1 MARKDTEQY
10 QSYEKDAFDNP
21 PEGPV
26 GVHRGNRP
34 MIVRVTPFII
44 VLVAAVA
51 AGVLFWSIF
60 SGEAANMFNR
70 RSEQTQTTAQTSQ
83 GSSSSSADESASGT
97 ASQSSQSATAAESTS
112 AEGTPSQTPS
122 ESESAQSTPEESQQV
137 NTNAQITVINGTGVS
152 GYANDRAGVL
162 QNQGFTNVSAANPDA
177 TTVLPAQ
184 TVVYY
189 QNEADLA
196 TAQQV
201 ANALGIATVEQSTS
215 IGTECA
221 TATHMSPPGC
231 SPGGFCIF
239 QVKMTSE
246 EARIRTEPS

>member
-97 ASQSSQSATAAESTS
+97 ASQSSQSATAGESTS

-152 GYANDRAGVL
+152 GDASEWAAAL
-162 QNQGFTNVSAANPDA
+162 QGQGFTNVTPANPDA
-177 TTVLPAQ
+177 TPVLPAQ

-201 ANALGIATVEQSTS
+201 ANTLGIATVEQSAT
-215 IGTECA
+215 IGVPIEVVR
-221 TATHMSPPGC
+221 M
-231 SPGGFCIF
+231 
-239 QVKMTSE
+239 Q
-246 EARIRTEPS
+246 

>member
-97 ASQSSQSATAAESTS
+97 ASQSSQSATADESTS

-122 ESESAQSTPEESQQV
+122 ASESAQSTPEESQQV

-215 IGTECA
+215 IGT
-221 TATHMSPPGC
+221 P
-231 SPGGFCIF
+231 I
-239 QVKMTSE
+239 QVVLMQ
-246 EARIRTEPS
+246 

>member
-83 GSSSSSADESASGT
+83 GSSSLSADESASGT
-97 ASQSSQSATAAESTS
+97 ASQSSQSATAGESTS

-215 IGTECA
+215 IGT
-221 TATHMSPPGC
+221 P
-231 SPGGFCIF
+231 I
-239 QVKMTSE
+239 QVVLMQ
-246 EARIRTEPS
+246 

>member
-97 ASQSSQSATAAESTS
+97 ASQSSQSATAGESTS

-201 ANALGIATVEQSTS
+201 ANALGITTVEQSAS
-215 IGTECA
+215 IGT
-221 TATHMSPPGC
+221 P
-231 SPGGFCIF
+231 I
-239 QVKMTSE
+239 QVVLMQ
-246 EARIRTEPS
+246 

>member
-10 QSYEKDAFDNP
+10 RSYEKDAFDNP

-34 MIVRVTPFII
+34 MIVRLTPFVI

-83 GSSSSSADESASGT
+83 VASSSSADESASGT
-97 ASQSSQSATAAESTS
+97 ASHSSQSASASKSTS
-112 AEGTPSQTPS
+112 TEDTPSQTPS

-152 GYANDRAGVL
+152 GLANDRAGVL

-201 ANALGIATVEQSTS
+201 ANALGITTVEQSAS
-215 IGTECA
+215 IGT
-221 TATHMSPPGC
+221 P
-231 SPGGFCIF
+231 I
-239 QVKMTSE
+239 QVVLMQ
-246 EARIRTEPS
+246 

>member
-97 ASQSSQSATAAESTS
+97 ASQSSQSATAGESTS

-201 ANALGIATVEQSTS
+201 ANTLGIATVEQSAT
-215 IGTECA
+215 IGVPIEVVR
-221 TATHMSPPGC
+221 M
-231 SPGGFCIF
+231 
-239 QVKMTSE
+239 Q
-246 EARIRTEPS
+246 

>member
-97 ASQSSQSATAAESTS
+97 ASQSSQSATAGESTS

-152 GYANDRAGVL
+152 GDASEWAAAL
-162 QNQGFTNVSAANPDA
+162 QGQGFTNVTPANPDA

-201 ANALGIATVEQSTS
+201 ANTLGLDIATVEQSAT
-215 IGTECA
+215 IGVPIEVVR
-221 TATHMSPPGC
+221 M
-231 SPGGFCIF
+231 
-239 QVKMTSE
+239 Q
-246 EARIRTEPS
+246 

>member
-97 ASQSSQSATAAESTS
+97 ASQSSQSATAGESTS

-152 GYANDRAGVL
+152 EDASEWAAAL
-162 QNQGFTNVSAANPDA
+162 QGQGFTNVTPANPDA

-201 ANALGIATVEQSTS
+201 ANTLGIATVEQSAT
-215 IGTECA
+215 IGVPIEVVR
-221 TATHMSPPGC
+221 M
-231 SPGGFCIF
+231 
-239 QVKMTSE
+239 Q
-246 EARIRTEPS
+246 

>member
-10 QSYEKDAFDNP
+10 RSYEKDAFDNP

-34 MIVRVTPFII
+34 MIVRLTPFVI

-83 GSSSSSADESASGT
+83 VASSSSADESASGT
-97 ASQSSQSATAAESTS
+97 ASHSSQSASASESTS
-112 AEGTPSQTPS
+112 AEDTPSQTPS

-152 GYANDRAGVL
+152 GLANDRAGVL

-201 ANALGIATVEQSTS
+201 ANALGITTVEQSAS
-215 IGTECA
+215 IGT
-221 TATHMSPPGC
+221 P
-231 SPGGFCIF
+231 I
-239 QVKMTSE
+239 QVVLMQ
-246 EARIRTEPS
+246 

>member
-10 QSYEKDAFDNP
+10 RSYEKDAFDNP

-34 MIVRVTPFII
+34 MIVRLTPFVI

-83 GSSSSSADESASGT
+83 VASSSSADESASGT
-97 ASQSSQSATAAESTS
+97 ASHSSQSASARESTS
-112 AEGTPSQTPS
+112 AEDTPSQTPS

-152 GYANDRAGVL
+152 GLANDRAGVL
-162 QNQGFTNVSAANPDA
+162 QNRGFTNVSAANPDA

-201 ANALGIATVEQSTS
+201 ANALGITTVEQSAS
-215 IGTECA
+215 IGT
-221 TATHMSPPGC
+221 P
-231 SPGGFCIF
+231 I
-239 QVKMTSE
+239 QVVLMQ
-246 EARIRTEPS
+246 

>member
-1 MARKDTEQY
+1 
-10 QSYEKDAFDNP
+10 
-21 PEGPV
+21 
-26 GVHRGNRP
+26 
-34 MIVRVTPFII
+34 
-44 VLVAAVA
+44 
-51 AGVLFWSIF
+51 
-60 SGEAANMFNR
+60 MFNR

-97 ASQSSQSATAAESTS
+97 ASQSSQSATAGESTS

-122 ESESAQSTPEESQQV
+122 ESESAQSTPEESQQG

-189 QNEADLA
+189 QNESDLA

-201 ANALGIATVEQSTS
+201 ANTLGIATVEQSAT
-215 IGTECA
+215 IGVPIEVVR
-221 TATHMSPPGC
+221 M
-231 SPGGFCIF
+231 
-239 QVKMTSE
+239 Q
-246 EARIRTEPS
+246 

>member
-10 QSYEKDAFDNP
+10 RSYEKDAFDNP

-83 GSSSSSADESASGT
+83 VASSSSADESASGT
-97 ASQSSQSATAAESTS
+97 ASHSSQSASASESTS
-112 AEGTPSQTPS
+112 AEDTPSQTPS

-152 GYANDRAGVL
+152 GLANDRAGVL

-201 ANALGIATVEQSTS
+201 ANALGITTVEQSAS
-215 IGTECA
+215 IGT
-221 TATHMSPPGC
+221 P
-231 SPGGFCIF
+231 I
-239 QVKMTSE
+239 QVVLMQ
-246 EARIRTEPS
+246 

>member
-10 QSYEKDAFDNP
+10 RSYEKDAFDNP

-34 MIVRVTPFII
+34 MIVRITPFII

-60 SGEAANMFNR
+60 SGEAANMFNH

-83 GSSSSSADESASGT
+83 GSSSASSSSAGEGASGT
-97 ASQSSQSATAAESTS
+97 ASQSPQSATAGESTP

-189 QNEADLA
+189 QNDADLA

-215 IGTECA
+215 IGT
-221 TATHMSPPGC
+221 P
-231 SPGGFCIF
+231 I
-239 QVKMTSE
+239 QVVLMQ
-246 EARIRTEPS
+246 

>member
-97 ASQSSQSATAAESTS
+97 ASQSSQSATAGESTL

-215 IGTECA
+215 IGT
-221 TATHMSPPGC
+221 P
-231 SPGGFCIF
+231 I
-239 QVKMTSE
+239 QVVLMQ
-246 EARIRTEPS
+246 

>member
-97 ASQSSQSATAAESTS
+97 ASQSSQSATAGESTS

-152 GYANDRAGVL
+152 GYANERAGVL

-215 IGTECA
+215 IGT
-221 TATHMSPPGC
+221 P
-231 SPGGFCIF
+231 I
-239 QVKMTSE
+239 QVVLMQ
-246 EARIRTEPS
+246 

>member
-97 ASQSSQSATAAESTS
+97 ASQSSQSATAGTASQSSQSATAGESTS

-122 ESESAQSTPEESQQV
+122 ESESAQST
-137 NTNAQITVINGTGVS
+137 
-152 GYANDRAGVL
+152 
-162 QNQGFTNVSAANPDA
+162 TNVTPANPDA

-201 ANALGIATVEQSTS
+201 ANTLGIATVEQSAT
-215 IGTECA
+215 IGVPIEVVR
-221 TATHMSPPGC
+221 M
-231 SPGGFCIF
+231 
-239 QVKMTSE
+239 Q
-246 EARIRTEPS
+246 

>member
-97 ASQSSQSATAAESTS
+97 ASQSSQSATAGSSQSATAGESTS

-152 GYANDRAGVL
+152 GDASEWAAAL
-162 QNQGFTNVSAANPDA
+162 QGQGFTNVTPANPDA

-201 ANALGIATVEQSTS
+201 ANTLGIATVEQSAT
-215 IGTECA
+215 IGVPIEVVR
-221 TATHMSPPGC
+221 M
-231 SPGGFCIF
+231 
-239 QVKMTSE
+239 Q
-246 EARIRTEPS
+246 

>member
-215 IGTECA
+215 IGT
-221 TATHMSPPGC
+221 P
-231 SPGGFCIF
+231 I
-239 QVKMTSE
+239 QVVLMQ
-246 EARIRTEPS
+246 

>member
-70 RSEQTQTTAQTSQ
+70 RSEQTQTMAQTSQ

-97 ASQSSQSATAAESTS
+97 ASQSSQSATAGESTS

-177 TTVLPAQ
+177 TTVLPSQ

-215 IGTECA
+215 IGT
-221 TATHMSPPGC
+221 P
-231 SPGGFCIF
+231 I
-239 QVKMTSE
+239 QVVLMQ
-246 EARIRTEPS
+246 

>member
-21 PEGPV
+21 PDGPV

-97 ASQSSQSATAAESTS
+97 ASQSSQSATAGESTS

-215 IGTECA
+215 IGT
-221 TATHMSPPGC
+221 P
-231 SPGGFCIF
+231 I
-239 QVKMTSE
+239 QVVLMQ
-246 EARIRTEPS
+246 

>member
-97 ASQSSQSATAAESTS
+97 ASQSSQSATAGESTS

-162 QNQGFTNVSAANPDA
+162 QNQGFTNVSAANPGA

-215 IGTECA
+215 IGT
-221 TATHMSPPGC
+221 P
-231 SPGGFCIF
+231 I
-239 QVKMTSE
+239 QVVLMQ
-246 EARIRTEPS
+246 

>member
-97 ASQSSQSATAAESTS
+97 ASQSSQSATAGESTS

-152 GYANDRAGVL
+152 GDASKWAAVL
-162 QNQGFTNVSAANPDA
+162 QGQGFTNVTPANPDA

-201 ANALGIATVEQSTS
+201 ANTLGIATVEQSAT
-215 IGTECA
+215 IGVPIEVVR
-221 TATHMSPPGC
+221 M
-231 SPGGFCIF
+231 
-239 QVKMTSE
+239 Q
-246 EARIRTEPS
+246 

>member
-70 RSEQTQTTAQTSQ
+70 RSEQTQTTAQASQ
-83 GSSSSSADESASGT
+83 GSSSSSADESAWGT
-97 ASQSSQSATAAESTS
+97 ASQSSQSATAGESTS

-177 TTVLPAQ
+177 TIVLPAQ

-201 ANALGIATVEQSTS
+201 ANALGIAAVEQSTS
-215 IGTECA
+215 IGT
-221 TATHMSPPGC
+221 P
-231 SPGGFCIF
+231 I
-239 QVKMTSE
+239 QVVLMQ
-246 EARIRTEPS
+246 

>member
-10 QSYEKDAFDNP
+10 QSYAKDAFDNP

-83 GSSSSSADESASGT
+83 GSSSSSAGESASGT
-97 ASQSSQSATAAESTS
+97 ASQSSQSATAGESTS

-152 GYANDRAGVL
+152 GDASEWAAAL
-162 QNQGFTNVSAANPDA
+162 QGQGFTNVTPANPDA

-201 ANALGIATVEQSTS
+201 ANTLGIATLEQSAT
-215 IGTECA
+215 IGVPIEVVR
-221 TATHMSPPGC
+221 M
-231 SPGGFCIF
+231 
-239 QVKMTSE
+239 Q
-246 EARIRTEPS
+246 

>member
-10 QSYEKDAFDNP
+10 RSYEKDAFDNP

-34 MIVRVTPFII
+34 MIVRLTPFVI

-83 GSSSSSADESASGT
+83 VASSSSADESASGA
-97 ASQSSQSATAAESTS
+97 ASHSSQSASASESTS
-112 AEGTPSQTPS
+112 AEDTPSQTPS

-152 GYANDRAGVL
+152 GLANDRAGVL

-201 ANALGIATVEQSTS
+201 ANALGITTVEQSAS
-215 IGTECA
+215 IGT
-221 TATHMSPPGC
+221 P
-231 SPGGFCIF
+231 I
-239 QVKMTSE
+239 QVVLMQ
-246 EARIRTEPS
+246 

>member
-21 PEGPV
+21 PDGPV
-26 GVHRGNRP
+26 GVHRGSRP

-97 ASQSSQSATAAESTS
+97 ASQSSQSATAGESTS

-215 IGTECA
+215 IGT
-221 TATHMSPPGC
+221 P
-231 SPGGFCIF
+231 I
-239 QVKMTSE
+239 QVVLMQ
-246 EARIRTEPS
+246 

>member
-10 QSYEKDAFDNP
+10 RSYEKDAFDNP

-34 MIVRVTPFII
+34 MIVRLTPFVI

-83 GSSSSSADESASGT
+83 VASSSSADESASGT
-97 ASQSSQSATAAESTS
+97 ASHSSQSASASESTS
-112 AEGTPSQTPS
+112 AEDTPSQTPS

-152 GYANDRAGVL
+152 GLANDRAGVL

-177 TTVLPAQ
+177 TTVLPAH

-201 ANALGIATVEQSTS
+201 ANALGITTVEQSAS
-215 IGTECA
+215 IGT
-221 TATHMSPPGC
+221 P
-231 SPGGFCIF
+231 I
-239 QVKMTSE
+239 QVVLMQ
-246 EARIRTEPS
+246 

>member
-51 AGVLFWSIF
+51 AGVLCWSIF

-97 ASQSSQSATAAESTS
+97 ASQSSQSATAGESTS

-152 GYANDRAGVL
+152 GDASEWAAAL
-162 QNQGFTNVSAANPDA
+162 QGQGFTNVTPANPDA

-201 ANALGIATVEQSTS
+201 ANTLGIATVEQSAT
-215 IGTECA
+215 IGVPIEVVR
-221 TATHMSPPGC
+221 M
-231 SPGGFCIF
+231 
-239 QVKMTSE
+239 Q
-246 EARIRTEPS
+246 

>member
-1 MARKDTEQY
+1 MARKDTEQC

-97 ASQSSQSATAAESTS
+97 ASQSSQSATAGESTS

-201 ANALGIATVEQSTS
+201 ANALGIAAVEQSTS
-215 IGTECA
+215 IGT
-221 TATHMSPPGC
+221 P
-231 SPGGFCIF
+231 I
-239 QVKMTSE
+239 QVVLMQ
-246 EARIRTEPS
+246 

>member
-10 QSYEKDAFDNP
+10 RSYEKDAFDNP

-97 ASQSSQSATAAESTS
+97 ASQSSQSATAGELTS

-201 ANALGIATVEQSTS
+201 ANALGIAAVEQSTS
-215 IGTECA
+215 IGT
-221 TATHMSPPGC
+221 P
-231 SPGGFCIF
+231 I
-239 QVKMTSE
+239 QVVLMQ
-246 EARIRTEPS
+246 

>member
-122 ESESAQSTPEESQQV
+122 ESESAQSTPEESQQI

-215 IGTECA
+215 IGT
-221 TATHMSPPGC
+221 P
-231 SPGGFCIF
+231 I
-239 QVKMTSE
+239 QVVLMQ
-246 EARIRTEPS
+246 

>member
-97 ASQSSQSATAAESTS
+97 ASQSSQSATAGESTS
-112 AEGTPSQTPS
+112 AERTPSQTPS

-215 IGTECA
+215 IGT
-221 TATHMSPPGC
+221 P
-231 SPGGFCIF
+231 I
-239 QVKMTSE
+239 QVVLMQ
-246 EARIRTEPS
+246 

>member
-97 ASQSSQSATAAESTS
+97 ASQSSQSATAGESTS

-215 IGTECA
+215 IGT
-221 TATHMSPPGC
+221 P
-231 SPGGFCIF
+231 I
-239 QVKMTSE
+239 QVVVMQ
-246 EARIRTEPS
+246 

>member
-97 ASQSSQSATAAESTS
+97 ASQSSQSATAGELTS

-201 ANALGIATVEQSTS
+201 ANALGIAAVEQSTS
-215 IGTECA
+215 IGT
-221 TATHMSPPGC
+221 P
-231 SPGGFCIF
+231 I
-239 QVKMTSE
+239 QVVLMQ
-246 EARIRTEPS
+246 

>member
-97 ASQSSQSATAAESTS
+97 ASQSSQSATAGESTS

-152 GYANDRAGVL
+152 GDASEWAAAL
-162 QNQGFTNVSAANPDA
+162 QGQGFTNVTPANPDA

-201 ANALGIATVEQSTS
+201 ANALGIATVEQSAT
-215 IGTECA
+215 IGVPIEVVR
-221 TATHMSPPGC
+221 M
-231 SPGGFCIF
+231 
-239 QVKMTSE
+239 Q
-246 EARIRTEPS
+246 

>member
-34 MIVRVTPFII
+34 MIVRLTPFVI

-83 GSSSSSADESASGT
+83 VASSSSADESASGT
-97 ASQSSQSATAAESTS
+97 ASHSSQSASASESTS
-112 AEGTPSQTPS
+112 AEDTPSQTPS

-152 GYANDRAGVL
+152 GLANDRAGVL

-201 ANALGIATVEQSTS
+201 ANALGITTVEQSAS
-215 IGTECA
+215 IGT
-221 TATHMSPPGC
+221 P
-231 SPGGFCIF
+231 I
-239 QVKMTSE
+239 QVVLMQ
-246 EARIRTEPS
+246 

>member
-70 RSEQTQTTAQTSQ
+70 RSEQMQTTAQTSQ

-97 ASQSSQSATAAESTS
+97 ASQSSQSATAGESTS

-215 IGTECA
+215 IGT
-221 TATHMSPPGC
+221 P
-231 SPGGFCIF
+231 I
-239 QVKMTSE
+239 QVVLMQ
-246 EARIRTEPS
+246 

>member
-97 ASQSSQSATAAESTS
+97 ASQSSQSATAGESTS

-152 GYANDRAGVL
+152 GDASEWAAAL
-162 QNQGFTNVSAANPDA
+162 QGQGFTNVTPANPDA

-201 ANALGIATVEQSTS
+201 ANTLGLATVEQSAT
-215 IGTECA
+215 IGVPIEVVR
-221 TATHMSPPGC
+221 M
-231 SPGGFCIF
+231 
-239 QVKMTSE
+239 Q
-246 EARIRTEPS
+246 

>member
-97 ASQSSQSATAAESTS
+97 ASQSSQSATAGESTS

-122 ESESAQSTPEESQQV
+122 ESESEQSTPEESQQV

-215 IGTECA
+215 IGT
-221 TATHMSPPGC
+221 P
-231 SPGGFCIF
+231 I
-239 QVKMTSE
+239 QVVLMQ
-246 EARIRTEPS
+246 

>member
-70 RSEQTQTTAQTSQ
+70 RSEQTQTSQ

-97 ASQSSQSATAAESTS
+97 ASQSSQSATAGESTS

-215 IGTECA
+215 IGT
-221 TATHMSPPGC
+221 P
-231 SPGGFCIF
+231 I
-239 QVKMTSE
+239 QVVLMQ
-246 EARIRTEPS
+246 